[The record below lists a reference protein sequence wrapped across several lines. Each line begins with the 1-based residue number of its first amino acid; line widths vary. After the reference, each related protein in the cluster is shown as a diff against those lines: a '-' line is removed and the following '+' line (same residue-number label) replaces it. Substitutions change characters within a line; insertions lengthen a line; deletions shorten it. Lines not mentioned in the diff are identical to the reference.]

1 MPKIPIYLYDRTY
14 TIHTNLDTYQ
24 QTGYL
29 MYQPRITLY
38 KGVKNTIQF
47 ELRNDDQKKQFIN
60 NKTFIF
66 ELTRN
71 DGTRLLRKDVTIL
84 DDGSTTSN
92 KGKCKVEITDSD
104 SLGIYEGF
112 YHYTIKEVQSDGSE
126 TPIFVDVSYGARGQI
141 EVTGKAFPQLVDSVS
156 VTEFFKSFDS
166 GSTTYYTSSV
176 QDADLSANSNSA
188 LHTIAVYPNS
198 FSGTVKIQGSLLTDP
213 SASTEIDNADFIDI
227 SSTNFS
233 GATTVSYINFTG
245 NYNKVRFA
253 YTPTSGSITKIL
265 YRP

>member
-29 MYQPRITLY
+29 MYQPRITIY

-47 ELRNDDQKKQFIN
+47 ELRNDDQKKQWIN
-60 NKTFIF
+60 TKTFVF
-66 ELTRN
+66 EMSQS
-71 DGTRLLRKDVTIL
+71 DGTRLVRKSIAIL
-84 DDGSTTSN
+84 DDGSSTST

-104 SLGIYEGF
+104 TLDIYDGF
-112 YHYTIKEVQSDGSE
+112 YHYTIKEIQSDGSE

-141 EVTGKAFPQLVDSVS
+141 EVTGKAYPQLIDSTS
-156 VTEFFKSFDS
+156 ITEFFPSLDA
-166 GSTTYYTSSV
+166 GSTTYYTTSV
-176 QDADLSANSNSA
+176 QDAGLSKNQNSA

-198 FSGTVKIQGSLLTDP
+198 FTGTLKIQGTLLTDP
-213 SASTEIDNADFIDI
+213 NASTEIMNNDFIDI
-227 SSTNFS
+227 STTSFT
-233 GATTVSYINFTG
+233 GATSVSYINFTG

-253 YTPTSGSITKIL
+253 YTSTSGSVTKLL